1 MFSQS
6 ALTEQNDGEALHLS
20 ISIKKKGKTRLLFLP
35 SMQILRKTENQVL
48 KDGKSANRN
57 EHQNRKTP
65 ESFLTQKPKTPSK
78 N

>member
-1 MFSQS
+1 MFSQL
-6 ALTEQNDGEALHLS
+6 ALTGQNDGEALHLS
-20 ISIKKKGKTRLLFLP
+20 ISIKKGKTKLLFLP

>member
-1 MFSQS
+1 
-6 ALTEQNDGEALHLS
+6 
-20 ISIKKKGKTRLLFLP
+20 
-35 SMQILRKTENQVL
+35 MQILRKTENQVL